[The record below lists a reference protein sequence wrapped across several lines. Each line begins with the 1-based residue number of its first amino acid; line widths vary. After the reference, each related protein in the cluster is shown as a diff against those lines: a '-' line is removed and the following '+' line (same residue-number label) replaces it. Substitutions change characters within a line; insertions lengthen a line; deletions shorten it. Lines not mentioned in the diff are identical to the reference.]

1 MRKKVIYV
9 ALSGEVV
16 ALFYVVFK
24 AHVQSWSWHLPER
37 THEVGHGMFMKTKK
51 YKSNSW
57 IFGIRIIL
65 GQLEFI

>member
-37 THEVGHGMFMKTKK
+37 THEVGHGMFMK
-51 YKSNSW
+51 N
-57 IFGIRIIL
+57 
-65 GQLEFI
+65 